1 MLNTSA
7 SPYLLQVG
15 LLVVIACLLG
25 LNLVLVFILLRR
37 GDNSSLIDRFES
49 MDKSGERIERGL
61 REELSRS
68 RQEASLG
75 ALQGREETSRALRA
89 FGDSLQTSMTNIARL
104 QKQQL
109 ETFADL
115 LRKLTASNENRL
127 EVLRNTIE
135 AKLNEMRIENGQR
148 LEQMRATVDEK
159 LQGTL
164 EKRLGESFKQVS
176 ERLEQVHKGLGE
188 MQTLAT
194 GVGDLKRVL
203 TNVKTRGTWGEI
215 QLGALL
221 EQILAP
227 EQYER
232 NVRTNPNSLEAVE
245 FVVKLPGREEEGP
258 GALFLPIDAKFPTAA
273 YQRLVEAQENC
284 DRGAAELASKELCD
298 TIKKCA
304 KTISDKYLNPPVTT
318 DFGIMFLPTEG
329 LYAEVIRMKTGTGW
343 LVESLQRELRVIV
356 AGPATL
362 AALLNSL
369 QLGFRTLAV
378 QKGARQIERLLG
390 AVKSEF
396 GKFGTVL
403 EAVKRKLDQAANT
416 MDEAAKRS
424 RVIEKK
430 LGNVREI
437 SPEEARVLIGGEEAR
452 GETGNGNK
460 GPQDPQATG

>member
-1 MLNTSA
+1 MLYTSA
-7 SPYLLQVG
+7 SGYLLQLG
-15 LLVVIACLLG
+15 LLVVIAGLLG
-25 LNLVLVFILLRR
+25 LNIALIFILLRR
-37 GDNSSLIDRFES
+37 GDRVRSLTDRLES
-49 MDKSGERIERGL
+49 MDKNAEKIERGL
-61 REELSRS
+61 REEISRS
-68 RQEASLG
+68 RQEASL
-75 ALQGREETSRALRA
+75 AARQGREETSNALRA

-115 LRKLTASNENRL
+115 LRKLTSSNENRL
-127 EVLRNTIE
+127 DGLRNTIE
-135 AKLNEMRIENGQR
+135 TKLGEIRVENGRQ

-221 EQILAP
+221 EQLLAP

-245 FVVKLPGREEEGP
+245 FVIKLPGRDEEDGR
-258 GALFLPIDAKFPTAA
+258 GAVLLPIDAKFPTAD

-284 DRGAAELASKELCD
+284 DRAAAEQAARQLCD

-304 KTISDKYLNPPVTT
+304 RTISEKYLNPPFTT

-329 LYAEVIRMKTGTGW
+329 LYAEVIRMKTATGW
-343 LVESLQRELRVIV
+343 LVESLQRELRVMV

-378 QKGARQIERLLG
+378 QKGARRIERLLG

-403 EAVKRKLDQAANT
+403 DGVRKKLDQAANT
-416 MDEAAKRS
+416 MDEAARRS

-430 LGNVREI
+430 LGNVAEI
-437 SPEEARVLIGGEEAR
+437 SPVEARELIGGDELSEGSSNDDRAP
-452 GETGNGNK
+452 G
-460 GPQDPQATG
+460 

>member
-1 MLNTSA
+1 MFNTSA
-7 SPYLLQVG
+7 SASFLQWG
-15 LLVVIACLLG
+15 LLVVIAGLLG
-25 LNLVLVFILLRR
+25 LNMVLVLILLRR
-37 GDNSSLIDRFES
+37 EVKTSSLTDRFES
-49 MDKSGERIERGL
+49 MEKNTEKLERGL
-61 REELSRS
+61 REEISRS
-68 RQEASLG
+68 RQEASV
-75 ALQGREETSRALRA
+75 AARQGREETLNVLRA

-115 LRKLTASNENRL
+115 LRNLTASNENRL
-127 EVLRNTIE
+127 EALRNTIE
-135 AKLNEMRIENGQR
+135 TKLGEIRVENGRQ

-221 EQILAP
+221 EQLLAP

-245 FVVKLPGREEEGP
+245 FVVKLPGREEDGR
-258 GALFLPIDAKFPTAA
+258 GAVFLPIDAKFPTAD

-284 DRGAAELASKELCD
+284 DRAAAEQASRQLCD
-298 TIKKCA
+298 TIRKCA
-304 KTISDKYLNPPVTT
+304 RTISEKYLNPPVTT

-343 LVESLQRELRVIV
+343 LVESLQREFRVMV
-356 AGPATL
+356 AGPTTL
-362 AALLNSL
+362 AALLNTL

-403 EAVKRKLDQAANT
+403 EGVKKKLDQAANT
-416 MDEAAKRS
+416 MDEAARRS

-430 LGNVREI
+430 LGNVAEI
-437 SPEEARVLIGGEEAR
+437 SPVEARVLIGGDELS
-452 GETGNGNK
+452 GESGNANK
-460 GPQDPQATG
+460 GDAEP